1 MRDCV
6 PPFPSPTSLP
16 VEVSSHFLQEF
27 FHQSATTFLENVR
40 VSDLFKELGIGSGIG
55 VLGHCV
61 RVFFTDSQIS
71 QRFFD

>member
-55 VLGHCV
+55 

-71 QRFFD
+71 QRFF